1 MAGPQILF
9 SHALFPERV
18 NNENGGKMCKCT
30 AARSHSDQAS
40 YRKAG
45 IVVTFIVC
53 GKAIKHQPPVV
64 SASKGNTVRLQDKSL
79 AAGKDGEG
87 LR

>member
-1 MAGPQILF
+1 M
-9 SHALFPERV
+9 

-64 SASKGNTVRLQDKSL
+64 SARKGNTVRLQDKSL
-79 AAGKDGEG
+79 TRGKDREQGPSYKGSICSLEFDG
-87 LR
+87 RL